1 VEEKNTILSI
11 RDLHTS
17 FRVGGEYYDAVDGV
31 SLDIRDN
38 EVLAIVG
45 ESGSGKS
52 AFALSIPMLHNMAYT
67 KINGD
72 VIYEGQNLTT
82 LSETQLNKVRGAQIS
97 MIFQDPLIAL
107 NPLLKVGD
115 QIDEALTYHT
125 DMNAAQKK
133 ARTIEL
139 LSQVGMSRPEL
150 TYDQYPHELSGGMR
164 QRAMI
169 ALAIACKP
177 RIIIADEP
185 TTALDVTIQAQILDL
200 LKDIQDEMGS
210 SIILITHDLGVV
222 AEVADRV
229 AVMYAGQIVEIA
241 PVEELF
247 AHPQHPYTR
256 SLLASIPNE
265 GVKNERLKA
274 IKGMVPTLKYMP
286 REGCRFS
293 RRTPWVPT
301 DIHEEVPTYSQVG
314 PDHLVLCSCYQNFFF
329 EEDATP
335 LDDAAPFLNAPVAE
349 FFTPLNSFENA
360 TAGAIGEEVG
370 Y

>member
-1 VEEKNTILSI
+1 MGNDTILSI

-17 FRVGGEYYDAVDGV
+17 FRVGGQFFDAVDGV
-31 SLDIRDN
+31 NLDLKKN

-52 AFALSIPMLHNMAYT
+52 ALALSIPMLHNMNYT
-67 KINGD
+67 KVAGD
-72 VIYEGQNLTT
+72 VQFDGKNLTT
-82 LSETQLNKVRGAQIS
+82 LSEGQLNTIRGKHIS
-97 MIFQDPLIAL
+97 MIFQDPLVAL
-107 NPLLKVGD
+107 NPLLKVGS

-125 DMNAAQKK
+125 DFSAEQKK
-133 ARTIEL
+133 QRTLDL
-139 LSQVGMSRPEL
+139 LRQVGMSRPEL

-177 RIIIADEP
+177 DIIIADEP

-200 LKDIQDEMGS
+200 IKEVQEEMGS
-210 SIILITHDLGVV
+210 SVILITHDLGVV

-229 AVMYAGQIVEIA
+229 AVMYAGQLVEVA
-241 PVEELF
+241 PVEEIF
-247 AHPQHPYTR
+247 ENPKHPYTR

-265 GVKNERLKA
+265 GNKTERLKA

-293 RRTPWVPT
+293 HRTPWIDPS
-301 DIHEEVPTYSQVG
+301 IHEANPTYHQVG
-314 PDHLVLCSCYQNFFF
+314 SDHFVLCTCYQSFHFDDADA
-329 EEDATP
+329 EPVLEVAALDTPGGVIIVEDA
-335 LDDAAPFLNAPVAE
+335 V
-349 FFTPLNSFENA
+349 
-360 TAGAIGEEVG
+360 EVVE
-370 Y
+370 

>member
-1 VEEKNTILSI
+1 MEKDTILSI

-17 FRVGGEYYDAVDGV
+17 FRIGGEYYDAVDGV
-31 SLDIRDN
+31 SLDLKDN

-52 AFALSIPMLHNMAYT
+52 AFALSIPMLHNMNYT
-67 KINGD
+67 KVNGE
-72 VIYEGQNLTT
+72 ILFEGQNLTT
-82 LSETQLNKVRGAQIS
+82 LSESQLNKVRGAKIS

-107 NPLLKVGD
+107 NPLLKVGN

-125 DMNAAQKK
+125 DFTPAQKK
-133 ARTIEL
+133 ERTLEL

-150 TYDQYPHELSGGMR
+150 TYNNYPHELSGGMR

-200 LKDIQDEMGS
+200 LKDIQNEIGS

-229 AVMYAGQIVEIA
+229 AVMYGGQIVEIA
-241 PVEELF
+241 SVEDLF
-247 AHPQHPYTR
+247 TNPMHPYTR

-265 GVKNERLKA
+265 GVKSERLKA

-293 RRTPWVPT
+293 HRTPWIPS
-301 DIHEEVPTYSQVG
+301 DLHEDVPTYTEVG
-314 PDHLVLCSCYQNFFF
+314 PDHYVLCSCYQNFFF
-329 EEDATP
+329 EDDAVPLDEGAPLLNTTAAEILTP
-335 LDDAAPFLNAPVAE
+335 LE
-349 FFTPLNSFENA
+349 SFENYS
-360 TAGAIGEEVG
+360 TLSSEEVA
-370 Y
+370 

>member
-1 VEEKNTILSI
+1 MEKDVILSI
-11 RDLHTS
+11 KDLHTS

-31 SLDIRDN
+31 NLELHDN

-52 AFALSIPMLHNMAYT
+52 ALALSIPMLHNMNYT
-67 KINGD
+67 QVSGE
-72 VIYEGQNLTT
+72 VLFEGQNLTT
-82 LSETQLNKVRGAQIS
+82 LSEAQLNKVRGAKIS

-107 NPLLKVGD
+107 NPLLKVGN

-125 DMNAAQKK
+125 DLGPGEKK
-133 ARTIEL
+133 ARTLEL
-139 LSQVGMSRPEL
+139 LSQVGMVNPAL
-150 TYDQYPHELSGGMR
+150 TYDNYPHELSGGMR

-229 AVMYAGQIVEIA
+229 AVMYGGQIVEVA

-247 AHPQHPYTR
+247 ARPLHPYTR

-265 GVKNERLKA
+265 GVKATRLKA
-274 IKGMVPTLKYMP
+274 IKGMVPTLRYMP

-293 RRTPWVPT
+293 HRTPWIPT
-301 DIHEEVPTYSQVG
+301 DLHQEVPTYTQVG
-314 PDHLVLCSCYQNFFF
+314 PDHYVLCSCYQNFFF
-329 EEDATP
+329 EDDAVPLDEGAPAFNTVAAELLTP
-335 LDDAAPFLNAPVAE
+335 LH
-349 FFTPLNSFENA
+349 SFENYT
-360 TAGAIGEEVG
+360 TAGEAA
-370 Y
+370 